1 MIKAFGSFR
10 LDTANQ
16 CLWRADERASLTPKA
31 FDVLRYL
38 VEHAGHL
45 VSQDELLDALW
56 PETYVNPEGIRKYIL
71 EVRKVLDDPPD
82 QPVFIETLRKRG
94 YQFIAPV
101 TEDHDLARL
110 DSDVKP
116 LGNIVGRQA
125 GLTEL
130 DEYLAE
136 ALGGL
141 RKVVFVT
148 GEAGIGKT
156 TLVDAFQQQV
166 VRPQNIRIARGQ
178 CIEGFGGIEA
188 YYPVLEAV
196 GSLLHNGE
204 DGSLVDIFAKRAP
217 TWLIQFP
224 ALVQPE
230 QRDSLQREIL
240 GSTRER
246 MVREICEALEVIT
259 AQAPL
264 VIILED
270 LHWVDPSTLDLIS
283 AIARR
288 RERAKLIVVGTYRP
302 VDVVLSQSPL
312 KTLKQDL
319 LLRQLCQEI
328 AIECLEE
335 SDVADYLAKIFSA
348 ESLPAGLANLIHHNS
363 GGNPLFMAAIVDD
376 MVHKGLIAE
385 DGGQLMLT
393 APLLEVYPGIP
404 ETLQELLEI
413 HLEKLTPEER
423 RVLEAGCVAGE
434 HFSVWAVAAM
444 LDTSPASIEEE
455 CDKLANRHQFIRSS
469 GTHGVPDGTPSAH
482 YEFRHALY
490 RQALYR
496 SLSGT
501 NRSKLH
507 LSLGERLMPICG
519 AGKSELAAE
528 LALHFEQ
535 GRDYERAA
543 RCSMMAAQNAARR
556 LSYRDAIR
564 VLGHALE
571 LAAALA
577 PHVRLE
583 LEIEILRRTGDAHY
597 ALGEMSD
604 SAACYEAEAV
614 RAAKAGLKAAHIGA
628 LLRLSIPAWFL
639 DQTRGNEVS
648 RQALDASGSVD
659 DPLLV
664 AQTRLAVATFRLMY
678 DAWRE
683 EDAQTCASAQE
694 AIRRLHGSNIV
705 QNVFCIHVQALQ
717 GSYQEAYGLAEAL
730 MNDTT
735 SPTASVLATGAM
747 GLVLMG
753 GGRFGEVLRI
763 IRAGRERADKN
774 GQDPWIYIIGD
785 VWLRWLCFDFD
796 GVLRVSSV
804 SVRSDSERHAALT
817 RTVARISSGCSELYK
832 GNSSEALEYF
842 RQVLDFRATPRFFLH
857 WYWRM
862 QAQAGIAETLLYA
875 GDLENAYRAADA
887 FLASALSAAEPNTR
901 ARAWEIKSRVARAKK
916 DHTGARL
923 FIENAMAILDKFEIP
938 MAAWQ
943 VHRTAEDLCAD
954 EEDHAGAGEH
964 RSRAKELVLK
974 IADTFDPEEP
984 LRESF
989 LTAPPVRRILA

>member
-1 MIKAFGSFR
+1 MVKAFGAFR

-38 VEHAGHL
+38 VERAGHL
-45 VSQDELLDALW
+45 VSQDELLEALW

-71 EVRKVLDDPPD
+71 EVRKVLDDPPG

-101 TEDHDLARL
+101 TDDFKVARL
-110 DSDVKP
+110 DPVKP

-125 GLTEL
+125 GLAEL
-130 DEYLAE
+130 DEYLHE

-166 VRPQNIRIARGQ
+166 VRPQSIRIARGQ

-196 GSLLHNGE
+196 GSLLHNAE
-204 DGSLVDIFAKRAP
+204 DGSLVEVFAKRAP

-246 MVREICEALEVIT
+246 MVREICEALEVIS
-259 AQAPL
+259 AQEPL

-288 RERAKLIVVGTYRP
+288 REPAKLILVGTYRP

-328 AIECLEE
+328 AIERLEE

-376 MVHKGLIAE
+376 MLHKGLIAE
-385 DGGQLMLT
+385 DGGQLILT
-393 APLLEVYPGIP
+393 RPLQEVYPGIP

-413 HLEKLTPEER
+413 QLEKLTPGER
-423 RVLEAGCVAGE
+423 RILESGSVAGE

-444 LDTSPASIEEE
+444 LDTAPASIEEE

-469 GTHGVPDGTPSAH
+469 GIHSVPDGTPSAH

-496 SLSGT
+496 SLSGIH
-501 NRSKLH
+501 RSKLH
-507 LSLGERLMPICG
+507 LSLGERLMPICT
-519 AGKSELAAE
+519 AGKPELASE
-528 LALHFEQ
+528 LALHFEE
-535 GRDYERAA
+535 GRDHERAA
-543 RCSMMAAQNAARR
+543 RCWMLAAENAAGRFA
-556 LSYRDAIR
+556 YRDSIQ
-564 VLGHALE
+564 VLRRALE

-577 PHVRLE
+577 PGVRLE
-583 LEIEILRRTGDAHY
+583 LEIEILRRIGDAHY
-597 ALGEMSD
+597 AMGEMSD
-604 SAACYEAEAV
+604 SAVAYEAEGE
-614 RAAKAGLKAAHIGA
+614 RAARAGLKTAHIGA
-628 LLRLSIPAWFL
+628 LLRLSFPAWFL
-639 DQTRGNEVS
+639 DQARGNEVS
-648 RQALDASGSVD
+648 RQALEVSGSLD
-659 DPLLV
+659 DPLLA
-664 AQTRLAVATFRLMY
+664 AQTRLAVASFRLVY

-683 EDAQTCASAQE
+683 EDAQACASAQDT
-694 AIRRLHGSNIV
+694 IRRLGGANIA
-705 QNVFCIHVQALQ
+705 QNVFRIHVHALQ
-717 GSYQEAYGLAEAL
+717 GDYQEAYRQAAAVIRDAS
-730 MNDTT
+730 N
-735 SPTASVLATGAM
+735 PTAYVLAAGAM

-753 GGRFGEVLRI
+753 SGRFGEVLRM
-763 IRAGRERADKN
+763 IRMGRERADKN
-774 GQDPWIYIIGD
+774 GQDPWMYIIGD
-785 VWLRWLCFDFD
+785 VWLRALCFDFD
-796 GVLRVSSV
+796 GVRRVSSV
-804 SVRSDSERHAALT
+804 AMRSDAERHAALT
-817 RTVARISSGCSELYK
+817 RTVARVSSGYAELQQ
-832 GNSSEALEYF
+832 GNPENALEYF
-842 RQVLDFRATPRFFLH
+842 RQVLDYRTTPRFFLH
-857 WYWRM
+857 WHWRM
-862 QAQAGIAETLLYA
+862 QAQAGMTETLLSA
-875 GDLENAYRAADA
+875 GDLENAHREADA
-887 FLASALSAAEPNTR
+887 LLQSALSTAEPNTR
-901 ARAWEIKSRVARAKK
+901 ARAWEIKSRVARAEK
-916 DHTGARL
+916 DHTGARAC
-923 FIENAMAILDKFEIP
+923 IENALAILDKFEIP

-943 VHRTAEDLCAD
+943 VHRTAGDLSAD
-954 EEDHAGAGEH
+954 EGDHARAGEH
-964 RSRAKELVLK
+964 RSRAKELIFK
-974 IADTFDPEEP
+974 IADTFDPGEP
-984 LRESF
+984 LRES
-989 LTAPPVRRILA
+989 LLAAPPVRRILA